1 MKKVFSSNSQLAH
14 AWANQLQP
22 EGRASNMFFKGPV
35 IYSYGHHYE
44 IARLIT
50 APNGE
55 NVCFVNSNGYS
66 NSTAKHTRH
75 VLNAIPDNILTF
87 QVPFNVSGGYWHK
100 EQTVNIQTL
109 PHIVSRLVNMAND
122 KFLDQIRAKNCSYH
136 YEQGLR
142 YLINAQTISQK
153 FNINESFFCEYQIEA
168 EEKAINLE
176 NTKQE
181 RENKKAQRELEKSR
195 ELLTKWLNN
204 EYNGQLYNLPVHL
217 RISKDGKLIETTKGA
232 RVEMSEALQLLK
244 KLRGSENVKGD
255 QIGGFTVI
263 DNNEQAVKIGC
274 HVIGWDIINNFFK

>member
-22 EGRASNMFFKGPV
+22 EGRASNMFFKGHV

-44 IARLIT
+44 IARFIT

-75 VLNAIPDNILTF
+75 VLNAIPGGIFIFNC
-87 QVPFNVSGGYWHK
+87 PFDIDGGYWHK
-100 EQTVNIQTL
+100 EQTINVQLL
-109 PHIVSRLVNMAND
+109 PKV
-122 KFLDQIRAKNCSYH
+122 
-136 YEQGLR
+136 
-142 YLINAQTISQK
+142 INKMMS
-153 FNINESFFCEYQIEA
+153 NINDLIKKQLNAKSNYGYFSAAFVQYSNVYRICELFNLEAPILPENWHDA
-168 EEKAINLE
+168 EEKHDILK
-176 NTKQE
+176 NTQE
-181 RENKKAQRELEKSR
+181 ERRKIQEQKELEKSR
-195 ELLTKWLNN
+195 ELLTKWLNH

-217 RISKDGKLIETTKGA
+217 RVSKDGKLIETTKGA

-244 KLRGSENVKGD
+244 KLRGSENVNGD

-274 HVIGWDIINNFFK
+274 HVIGWDVINNFFK